1 MTGEAPKQPAS
12 KENMNPPT
20 GTEDMVDPRD
30 LVRTSGIPDHPEELL
45 TNPAV
50 APEMLNQGDNLRSD
64 LRKEE

>member
-1 MTGEAPKQPAS
+1 MTGEAPKQPAF

-30 LVRTSGIPDHPEELL
+30 LVRTSGIPENPEEFL
-45 TNPAV
+45 TNPGV